1 MQFVKES
8 LIEAEPKRVFA
19 FHLLPD
25 AFVRLIPPWE
35 DLNVIQTADITRVG
49 SRTIADTKIFG
60 PFRSRIVAEHTA
72 YDPPRMFEDVQITGP
87 FRKWRHRHIVEP
99 HEKGALLRDE
109 IDFEPPL
116 RIFGPMAAPISVL
129 PRLKRMFDYRH
140 KITKEWCES
149 EAKQPNR

>member
-1 MQFVKES
+1 MRFVKES
-8 LIEAEPKRVFA
+8 LIEAKPERVFA

-35 DLNVIQTADITRVG
+35 DLKVIQTADITRVG
-49 SRTIADTKIFG
+49 SRTIAETKILG

-72 YDPPRMFEDVQITGP
+72 YDPPQMFEDIQISGP
-87 FRKWRHRHIVEP
+87 FRSWRHRHIVEP
-99 HEKGALLRDE
+99 HDKGALLRDE

-129 PRLKRMFDYRH
+129 PRLERMFDYRH
-140 KITKEWCES
+140 KVTKEWCES
-149 EAKQPNR
+149 ETERPK